1 MFTLPKEGFIPRNPW
16 GHGLAE
22 EKQYLS
28 AYCFEKN
35 EFLVLPPWFYIKGNT
50 YFFIYQNIH
59 MNRRISP
66 ANATSRIYSLSKFHF
81 WRDPARLGTT
91 GHRDPIGPKN
101 SVGKIR
107 CRDAPSPNFFLL
119 RFSGLCFVQRYFVV
133 QDSEFSALTVSFR
146 FINGYYFS
154 NRWWDIGP
162 DVGDG
167 APIWEGVM
175 APFLMALAPS
185 LMRNIPI
192 M

>member
-1 MFTLPKEGFIPRNPW
+1 MVFSI
-16 GHGLAE
+16 
-22 EKQYLS
+22 
-28 AYCFEKN
+28 
-35 EFLVLPPWFYIKGNT
+35 
-50 YFFIYQNIH
+50 
-59 MNRRISP
+59 
-66 ANATSRIYSLSKFHF
+66 
-81 WRDPARLGTT
+81 
-91 GHRDPIGPKN
+91 PIGPKN

-185 LMRNIPI
+185 LMRLTLTFLAFNCFLFEGAMAFKVYFWREFIFVPWQSI
-192 M
+192 LPTEFFCPMGIV